1 MNEIISLYIINYT
14 GDLIFWQENVSQHA
28 KKIDQEYLSNILST
42 LEMIASQIGEEEVK
56 IIELGSRS
64 KFSVSKDNMTG
75 ISFVIKCEKGVKAKK
90 INQMLRDIKNVF
102 IGKFTGNFNSTQ
114 IEKVRIMK
122 SFMNSLFEIIGEAKK
137 VQYYIDG
144 IKIFRK

>member
-1 MNEIISLYIINYT
+1 MNEIISLYIINYA
-14 GDLIFWQENVSQHA
+14 GDLIFWQENVSQNA
-28 KKIDQEYLSNILST
+28 KKIDQEYLSNIIST

-56 IIELGSRS
+56 IIELGKISH
-64 KFSVSKDNMTG
+64 FISKDNMTG
-75 ISFVIKCEKGVKAKK
+75 ISFVIRCEKGVKAKK
-90 INQMLRDIKNVF
+90 INQMLREIKNIF
-102 IGKFTGNFNSTQ
+102 IGEFTGNFNATQ

-122 SFMNSLFEIIGEAKK
+122 SFMNSLFEITGEAKK

>member
-1 MNEIISLYIINYT
+1 MNEIISLYVINYA

-56 IIELGSRS
+56 IIELGKISH
-64 KFSVSKDNMTG
+64 FISKDNMTG
-75 ISFVIKCEKGVKAKK
+75 ISFVIRCEKGVKAKK
-90 INQMLRDIKNVF
+90 INQMLREIKNIF
-102 IGKFTGNFNSTQ
+102 IAEFTGNFNATQ

-144 IKIFRK
+144 IKIVRK

>member
-1 MNEIISLYIINYT
+1 MNEIISLYIINYA

-56 IIELGSRS
+56 IIELGKISH
-64 KFSVSKDNMTG
+64 FISKDNMTG
-75 ISFVIKCEKGVKAKK
+75 ISFVIRCEKGVKAKK
-90 INQMLRDIKNVF
+90 INQMLREIKNIF
-102 IGKFTGNFNSTQ
+102 IAEFTGNFNATQ

-122 SFMNSLFEIIGEAKK
+122 SFMNSLFEITGEAKK
-137 VQYYIDG
+137 VQYYIDR

>member
-1 MNEIISLYIINYT
+1 MNEIISLYIINFA
-14 GDLIFWQENVSQHA
+14 GDLIFWQENVSQNA

-42 LEMIASQIGEEEVK
+42 LEMIASQMGEEEVK
-56 IIELGSRS
+56 IIELGKISH
-64 KFSVSKDNMTG
+64 FISKDNMTG
-75 ISFVIKCEKGVKAKK
+75 ISFVIRCEKGVKAKK
-90 INQMLRDIKNVF
+90 INQMLREIKNIF
-102 IGKFTGNFNSTQ
+102 IGEFTGNFNATQ

-137 VQYYIDG
+137 VQYYIDE

>member
-1 MNEIISLYIINYT
+1 MNEIISLYITNYA
-14 GDLIFWQENVSQHA
+14 GDLIFWQENVSQNA

-56 IIELGSRS
+56 IIELGKISH
-64 KFSVSKDNMTG
+64 FISKDNMTG
-75 ISFVIKCEKGVKAKK
+75 VTFVIRCEKGVKAKK
-90 INQMLRDIKNVF
+90 INQMLREIKNIF
-102 IGKFTGNFNSTQ
+102 IGEFTGNFNATQ

-137 VQYYIDG
+137 VQYYIDA
-144 IKIFRK
+144 IKIYKK